1 MRLHFF
7 ALLLLTVALYSCD
20 NKKTYKYVE
29 VVQEESILG
38 GTDTKEKE
46 AKSIKAADDSSAY
59 LEAYQNFCI
68 STKVNKDMQAS
79 LGKTYSVPKSFKLY
93 NDKGVEISNSVF
105 FADKDKREKEIE
117 ERIFSM
123 KNTIQDAVDNSK
135 KEKAETFKQTASVD
149 SSQMRELLKSFRQ
162 KKDEYSNDN
171 KIWYQP
177 KSAPIYANANGIY
190 CYFCTENGVPSN
202 LRFRLQYY
210 ADDWLFFKSVRF
222 SIDGK
227 AYEYAPMKTETD
239 NGDGGYIWEWF
250 DESLGDTDKDL
261 IYALSNAKSAKM
273 KLDGRQYYK
282 EKGIS
287 QEQINSIKKT
297 LDLYKAMGGQY

>member
-1 MRLHFF
+1 MKRYIF
-7 ALLLLTVALYSCD
+7 ALLLLAFTLYSCD
-20 NKKTYKYVE
+20 NKKAYKYVE

-38 GTDTKEKE
+38 GINTKEKE
-46 AKSIKAADDSSAY
+46 AKKIKAADDSSAY
-59 LEAYQNFCI
+59 LQAYQDFCI
-68 STKVNKDMQAS
+68 SLKVSKDMQTS
-79 LGKTYSVPKSFKLY
+79 LGKTYSIPSSFKLY

-105 FADKDKREKEIE
+105 FVEKDKRKKEIQ

-123 KNTIQDAVDNSK
+123 KNSIQESLDNVK
-135 KEKAETFKQTASVD
+135 KDKTESFKLRTSID
-149 SSQMRELLKSFRQ
+149 SAKVKELIKGFRQ

-177 KSAPIYANANGIY
+177 TSSPIYANANGIY
-190 CYFCTENGVPSN
+190 CYFSTANGVPAS

-210 ADDWLFFKSVRF
+210 ADDWLFFKTVRF

-227 AYEYAPMKTETD
+227 AYEYTPLKTETD

-250 DESLGDTDKDL
+250 DESLSDADKDL
-261 IYALSNAKSAKM
+261 IYALSNAKAAKM

-282 EKGIS
+282 EKAIS
-287 QEQINSIKKT
+287 HEQLNSIKKT